1 MSVIYCNNINCEF
14 DDEPIEHVSDYRF
27 TEDGAVICI
36 GCDEREQDE
45 AEWLLQN
52 QPDYDHPIG

>member
-14 DDEPIEHVSDYRF
+14 EDEPIERISDYRF
-27 TEDGAVICI
+27 TEDGAVICV

-45 AEWLLQN
+45 AEMVRQN
-52 QPDYDHPIG
+52 QPDYDYLI

>member
-14 DDEPIEHVSDYRF
+14 EDEPIERTSDYRY
-27 TEDGAVICI
+27 TEYGAVICV

-45 AEWLLQN
+45 AEMVRQN
-52 QPDYDHPIG
+52 QPDYDYLI